1 MSDDPPVIVSSP
13 WTVDARGY
21 LLTPSGARAAR
32 IDNGCIMLFDKR
44 TRTEVPLTLADYHIV
59 QTQTPQGDG

>member
-1 MSDDPPVIVSSP
+1 MSDAQPVSTPTP

-21 LLTPSGARAAR
+21 LLTPSGAIAAR

-44 TRTEVPLTLADYHIV
+44 ERREVPFTLSDWQTV
-59 QTQTPQGDG
+59 QTQTPRGDP